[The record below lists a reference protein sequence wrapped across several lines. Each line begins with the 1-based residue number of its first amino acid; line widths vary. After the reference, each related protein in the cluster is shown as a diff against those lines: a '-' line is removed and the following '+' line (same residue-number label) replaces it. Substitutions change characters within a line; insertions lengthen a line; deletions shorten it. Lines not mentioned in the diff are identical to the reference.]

1 MKVTRIKKL
10 MIAGISTI
18 TNNELEMNEETGKI
32 ASLWEEYFEK
42 DIYKKTFDKSKSDFM
57 YGVYSNYESDVSGNY
72 KVTVGVEVTKP
83 KNAIVIEDKKY
94 LVFTK
99 QGELP
104 MIVVE
109 LWEEI
114 WDYFENNNDY
124 ERAFEIDFE
133 KYAKED
139 EVEIYVSIK

>member
-10 MIAGISTI
+10 MISGISEI
-18 TNNELEMNEETGKI
+18 TNNEIEMNEETGKI
-32 ASLWEEYFEK
+32 AKLWEEYFEK
-42 DIYKKTFDKSKSDFM
+42 DIYKTTFNKANSDFM
-57 YGVYSNYESDVSGNY
+57 YGVYSDYESDASGNY

-83 KNAIVIEDKKY
+83 KSAIVIEDKKY

-104 MIVVE
+104 MVVVE

-114 WDYFENNNDY
+114 WEYFEKNNEY
-124 ERAFEIDFE
+124 ERSFEIDFE

-139 EVEIYVSIK
+139 EIEIFVSIK